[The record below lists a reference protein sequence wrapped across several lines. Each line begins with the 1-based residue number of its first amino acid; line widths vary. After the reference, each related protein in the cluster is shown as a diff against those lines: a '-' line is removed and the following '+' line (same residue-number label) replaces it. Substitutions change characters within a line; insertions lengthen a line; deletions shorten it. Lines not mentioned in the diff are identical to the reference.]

1 MFDKG
6 TIPPQLDV
14 FYGGKHLSKNFKQA
28 CNFLGLNDE
37 NIGFVDFLC
46 SDRGQNIVT
55 NNSLS
60 IYVESGNIIYQ
71 NFNTNENFY
80 SFLLVTQ
87 DETKSIVPE
96 RFSYSYR
103 FEKYMNSFLP
113 SFSIV

>member
-1 MFDKG
+1 MCLIRELSLRNLMFSMVGNTYLRILNKHVIFWDLMMK
-6 TIPPQLDV
+6 ILD
-14 FYGGKHLSKNFKQA
+14 LS
-28 CNFLGLNDE
+28 
-37 NIGFVDFLC
+37 IC

-96 RFSYSYR
+96 RFSYSYS